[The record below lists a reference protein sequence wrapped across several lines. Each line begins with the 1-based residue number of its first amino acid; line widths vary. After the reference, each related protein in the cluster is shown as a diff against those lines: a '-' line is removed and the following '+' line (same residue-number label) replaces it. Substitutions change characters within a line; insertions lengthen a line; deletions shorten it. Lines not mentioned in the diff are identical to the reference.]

1 MIANKEKLAEEI
13 CKKATYSMR
22 LITGYELVSERFV
35 DCQGSLHM
43 FCAFRKDGFEK
54 LVEIFKEAF
63 ENIFSEYLR
72 GFSPPKMVPPSTEI
86 KPQDSLLLSLHV
98 QSGALQLVC
107 NEIVLGSKVLETVSG
122 RSIRFG
128 WGVGFFIGSKS
139 GSFYEGYPLDKWSE
153 IVLHPSSP
161 YKVISERKC
170 QLIQLFSD
178 KKQRAFVAERLKD
191 FISPLSY
198 DLTSVEL
205 SYDLTSVES
214 YRLSLYAKQGSRKLD
229 SYIFDLYFID
239 KGVALSFKD
248 DVNDVNKDDVK
259 VNLHAYMSLFAHEML
274 P

>member
-13 CKKATYSMR
+13 CKKARDSMR
-22 LITGYELVSERFV
+22 LITDSDIVSERFV
-35 DCQGSLHM
+35 DCEGSLHM
-43 FCAFRKDGFEK
+43 FCAFGKDGLEEF
-54 LVEIFKEAF
+54 VELAKNFF
-63 ENIFSEYLR
+63 ENRFSGYLG

-161 YKVISERKC
+161 YKVISDRKC

-178 KKQRAFVAERLKD
+178 KEQRAFVAKRLED
-191 FISPLSY
+191 FIALLSD
-198 DLTSVEL
+198 DLTP
-205 SYDLTSVES
+205 
-214 YRLSLYAKQGSRKLD
+214 LSLYAKQGSRKLD

-259 VNLHAYMSLFAHEML
+259 VNLHAYMSLFAHNML